1 MSTIIKVRCTDQVL
15 TFENTPVIASGGLE
29 EDFVSFAFCSKWD
42 GLVKTA
48 VFWRS
53 EEEVYHVLLD
63 EADSCPIPR
72 EVLAVEGVIY
82 FGVFGVNE
90 AGKQRT
96 SEVLR
101 YNIAKGAITEGTKP
115 TDPTPDIYTQI
126 LGEFLRY
133 ENEINAKLDDFAQSW
148 AEYQAAMN
156 QARTDH
162 EEAVA
167 RWQEDL
173 ETAVSET
180 QDAYESRMNQEWENF
195 KTGGDF
201 VLKVDYEKD
210 QEEQEQ
216 AMTTLEERVG
226 SPESLAA
233 LAVLVGLDSTASVV
247 EVIEAVK
254 ALTDQ
259 AKETADAGVKFAC
272 GTYTGTGTSGSSNP
286 CSITLGFEPK
296 LLIVDDI
303 GLSSDS
309 KYGASMIAVFTGLT
323 NSYTNQKAATRSV
336 QGYTDSLGG
345 LYLENENSYLFFKF
359 DGTKLYWHYT
369 RSSVGTDLPILR
381 QCNYSS
387 HTFLFRAFG

>member
-82 FGVFGVNE
+82 FGVFGVSE

-101 YNIAKGAITEGTKP
+101 YNVAKGAITEGTKP

-126 LGEFLRY
+126 LAEFLRY
-133 ENEINAKLDDFAQSW
+133 ENEINATLDDFAQSW
-148 AEYQAAMN
+148 AEYQAAMTK
-156 QARTDH
+156 ARTDH

-167 RWQEDL
+167 QRQQEYEEALTQRQEDY
-173 ETAVSET
+173 ETGMT
-180 QDAYESRMNQEWENF
+180 QTWENF

-216 AMTTLEERVG
+216 DMTELREDVG
-226 SPESLAA
+226 TPESLAA
-233 LAVLVGLDSTASVV
+233 LVALVGLDEGASVV
-247 EVIEAVK
+247 DIIEAVK
-254 ALTDQ
+254 DLADQ
-259 AKETADAGVKFAC
+259 AKETAAAGAKIEV
-272 GTYTGTGTSGSSNP
+272 GSYVGTGVSHTTESNPLVLSFNSAPKIVFIYAKRDSNGNIVMMPPSDKYYPNYVIIADEYTTSYASGLGLYESTSSSTSPSSNVK
-286 CSITLGFEPK
+286 GK
-296 LLIVDDI
+296 K
-303 GLSSDS
+303 SSDGKTFS
-309 KYGASMIAVFTGLT
+309 MYYPNGKGEVNVKNTKY
-323 NSYTNQKAATRSV
+323 Y
-336 QGYTDSLGG
+336 
-345 LYLENENSYLFFKF
+345 
-359 DGTKLYWHYT
+359 YWA
-369 RSSVGTDLPILR
+369 LL
-381 QCNYSS
+381 
-387 HTFLFRAFG
+387 